1 MLVKVKTL
9 IVRVIR
15 KVLPRFINPLLDPI
29 AWAIATFVPQNKA
42 FETFSKYNVY
52 LLHKHYYLPIPDEV
66 DMAYAQHDTELI
78 GVDINTDAAFEFL
91 EEVVQPYK
99 EEFNAFPIHAAEE
112 PGQFYLVNGT
122 YMAIDGNVYYGLIRH
137 HKPKKLIEIGSG
149 NSTLLA
155 AAAIRKNVQEGAEA
169 TQLISIEPYP
179 REMLRQEIPEITD
192 LVEKRVQDVDMSL
205 FESLSSGDILFI
217 DSTHVL
223 RPGGDVWWE
232 YCEIL
237 PRLASG
243 VLVHIHDVTLP
254 KPYPRVYADEY
265 HWYWNEQYAL
275 QMFLSFNSRFEVVWP
290 GNYLLVNHPDKMQ
303 AAFDPEL
310 QHMRN
315 KFPDSEAGAL
325 WMRVR

>member
-1 MLVKVKTL
+1 MMNRIKGFIARLL
-9 IVRVIR
+9 HRF
-15 KVLPRFINPLLDPI
+15 LARFINLLLKPI
-29 AWAIATFVPQNKA
+29 AWSIASFVDPNKA
-42 FETFSKYNVY
+42 FDTFFKYNMY
-52 LLHKHYYLPIPDEV
+52 LLHKRYYLPIPDEV
-66 DMAYAQHDTELI
+66 DMAYAQRETDLI
-78 GVDINTDAAFEFL
+78 GVDMNVDAAFEFL

-99 EEFNAFPIHAAEE
+99 AEFNAFPLHAADKL
-112 PGQFYLVNGT
+112 GGFYLVNGT

-137 HKPKKLIEIGSG
+137 NTPQKVIEIGSG

-155 AAAIRKNVQEGAEA
+155 AAAIRKNKEEGVGT

-192 LVEKRVQDVDMSL
+192 LIEKRVQDVDMSV
-205 FESLSSGDILFI
+205 FESLVAGDLLFI

-237 PRLASG
+237 PRLQSG
-243 VLVHIHDVTLP
+243 VLVHIHDVSLP
-254 KPYPRVYADEY
+254 KPYPLVYADY

-275 QMFLSFNSRFEVVWP
+275 QMLLSYSNRFEVVWP
-290 GNYLLVNHPDKMQ
+290 GNYLLVNYPEKMK
-303 AAFDPEL
+303 AAFNPEF
-310 QHMRN
+310 QQMRD
-315 KFPDSEAGAL
+315 KFPYSEAAAF